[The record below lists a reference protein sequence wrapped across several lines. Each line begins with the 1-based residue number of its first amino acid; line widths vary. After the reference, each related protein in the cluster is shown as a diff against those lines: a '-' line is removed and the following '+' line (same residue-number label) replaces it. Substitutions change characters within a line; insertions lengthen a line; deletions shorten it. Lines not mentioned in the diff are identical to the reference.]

1 MDERQT
7 LVPAGQQLVPS
18 APDALTSVQVYAATK
33 ASNDAQLLDSWLKS
47 MNSLHTRRNF
57 STTARR
63 FLALLA
69 ETGCTLRT
77 ATIEDVRDA
86 LELLVAGLAKSSAR
100 QAILRCKSLMTF
112 AHKLGYAPFNAGV
125 PIKVDPL
132 VSNLSK
138 RIVGESEVGSLVRS
152 AIRERD
158 YLMLAIG
165 YAAALRVSEL
175 VALNCGD
182 PIMREI
188 NSERRVQL
196 HVIGKGRRERELLL
210 PVDLS
215 ERLLVFIAGKPP
227 GSPIFCSTKK
237 GRETERLTTRGANFL
252 IKRVARKCAVTDR
265 VSPHWLRH
273 AHASHALD
281 RGAALHEVQAT
292 LGHANVATT
301 SGYLHARPG
310 RSTADNLDAS
320 LWRTSRVRG
329 QDGDTPRDA

>member
-1 MDERQT
+1 MDDHQT
-7 LVPAGQQLVPS
+7 PAPAGQQLVPS
-18 APDALTSVQVYAATK
+18 APDASTRVQIYAATK
-33 ASNDAQLLDSWLKS
+33 ASNDAQLLDSWIKS
-47 MNSLHTRRNF
+47 MNSSHTRRNF
-57 STTARR
+57 GTTARR
-63 FLALLA
+63 FLDLLA
-69 ETGCTLRT
+69 EAGCTLRT

-112 AHKLGYAPFNAGV
+112 AHKLGFTQFNAGV

-132 VSNLSK
+132 TSNLSK
-138 RIVGESEVGSLVRS
+138 RIVGEGEVGSLVRS

-188 NSERRVQL
+188 NGERRVQF
-196 HVIGKGRRERELLL
+196 HIVGKGRRERDLLL
-210 PVDLS
+210 PADLS
-215 ERLLVFIAGKPP
+215 ERLLAFIAGKPANA
-227 GSPIFCSTKK
+227 PIFGSSKK

-252 IKRVARKCAVTDR
+252 IKRVARKCAVTER

-292 LGHANVATT
+292 LGHANVSTT

-320 LWRTSRVRG
+320 LWRPRQGRGLNGVSR
-329 QDGDTPRDA
+329 DE